1 MTATSRN
8 SSFNRRRKPPAL
20 PAMDHTSL
28 APHRSSV
35 STIQI
40 GTTRANLR
48 STSQFTLSLESG
60 DTRSDLSSLFS
71 ATIPISFLRVPSLR
85 IIFCLRSTQPLSR
98 SSITSDL
105 TFRTDLSLFCA
116 FSLHCRT
123 YHHVSEPSCYIF
135 PDADQN
141 SSQLHGS
148 VYSSS
153 ALFVFPSLYLIDCT
167 IALSRG
173 QSFCFHC
180 TEVHLLILF
189 CVFIAYDSNTSSHLS
204 TSFSLIAPG

>member
-71 ATIPISFLRVPSLR
+71 ATLPISFLRVPSLR

-123 YHHVSEPSCYIF
+123 YRH
-135 PDADQN
+135 
-141 SSQLHGS
+141 LHGS

-167 IALSRG
+167 IALSR
-173 QSFCFHC
+173 
-180 TEVHLLILF
+180 V
-189 CVFIAYDSNTSSHLS
+189 YDSNTSSHLS
-204 TSFSLIAPG
+204 TSFSLIAP